1 MLQITAAC
9 VCDAGSFKDNSRI
22 NLLYAGQILPEKN
35 GGLPSIPYV
44 KTDSH
49 SPFTAAVCDGSAS
62 PVCGEHAAYLA
73 AGAFRAF
80 AQQISGVEDMK
91 ALLLRAHGDIVAAAA
106 EQGASISA
114 SAAAVCVRD
123 DTLILTDTGDCR
135 IYLQRDR
142 SLYLLTSPSPDT
154 SPFLGTSDEVLRPH
168 TVVGPMRSGDKL
180 LLCTRTLPDYAAEHD
195 ILRILA
201 SSLSPTATLGQLV
214 LQVRTKSAGAPVT
227 ATLIHLE

>member
-35 GGLPSIPYV
+35 GGLPSIPCV
-44 KTDSH
+44 KTDSLT
-49 SPFTAAVCDGSAS
+49 PFTAAVCDGSAS
-62 PVCGEHAAYLA
+62 PAFGERAAYLA

-80 AQQISGVEDMK
+80 AQQISGVEDIK
-91 ALLLRAHGDIVAAAA
+91 ALLLRAHGDIAAASA
-106 EQGASISA
+106 AQNAAMTA
-114 SAAAVCVRD
+114 SAAALSIRD

-135 IYLQRDR
+135 IYLQRDK
-142 SLYLLTSPSPDT
+142 SLYLLTTPSPDV
-154 SPFLGTSDEVLRPH
+154 SPFLGTPNEFLRPH
-168 TVVGPMRSGDKL
+168 TVAGPVRSGDRL
-180 LLCTRTLPDYAAEHD
+180 LLCTRTLPDHADEHD

-227 ATLIHLE
+227 ATLIHLD